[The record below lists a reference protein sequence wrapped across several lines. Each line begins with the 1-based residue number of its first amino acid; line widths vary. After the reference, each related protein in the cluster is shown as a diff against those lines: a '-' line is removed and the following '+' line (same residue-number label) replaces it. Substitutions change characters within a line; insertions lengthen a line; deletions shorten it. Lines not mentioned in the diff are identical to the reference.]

1 MSAGPAVTALDTARQ
16 VADAVL
22 YEGYVLFPYRAS
34 ATKNRYRWQWGVLIP
49 RSQAELG
56 ATEPTNAR
64 CEVPLRIDRVD
75 AAVTVTARFLHLRR
89 RQVRD
94 TGDELVDRLEV
105 DGQLHLSWDEGLE
118 QEVTTGPRS
127 VATLLRHP
135 HTTAFCC
142 EPGWTDEP
150 LGTAGRIERATERI
164 DGELRVSAVAVSDGV
179 VRFVATVHNLTDWSR
194 PGAHR
199 DEVLRRSLVSTHLI
213 LSVDGG
219 VFASVIDPP
228 GWTGRAA
235 DECHSRT
242 VHPVLVGDEGA
253 DTVVLATPIILE
265 DRPTIAPE
273 STGPTYDA
281 LEIDELLALCVRG
294 LSDDEKR
301 EARATDPL
309 AAELIERNESLPA
322 AALERLH
329 GRVHDRVDD
338 RVWDV
343 DSALTELLGVGEA
356 ALDTVD
362 IDGSTVS
369 LGDLVRLRP
378 RRRADAH
385 DLFAEG
391 RIATVEKIVATVEG
405 ETMLA
410 VTLVDDPAAE
420 YHRWYG
426 RFQYFHLDEVEP
438 QAEGDP

>member
-142 EPGWTDEP
+142 EAGWTDEP

-228 GWTGRAA
+228 RWTGRAT

-329 GRVHDRVDD
+329 GRVHDRA
-338 RVWDV
+338 WDV
-343 DSALTELLGVGEA
+343 DGALTELLGVGEA

-438 QAEGDP
+438 RAEGDP